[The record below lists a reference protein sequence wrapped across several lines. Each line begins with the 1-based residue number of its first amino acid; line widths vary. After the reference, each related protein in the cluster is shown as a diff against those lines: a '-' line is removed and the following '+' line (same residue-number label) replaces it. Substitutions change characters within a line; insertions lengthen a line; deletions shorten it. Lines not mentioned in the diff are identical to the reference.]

1 MSSTTTTDTTT
12 AAATGHQASSS
23 LDGIIEQLGEI
34 QRSIYQDDSEERSD
48 SYFGKAGHAASSKSA
63 DPFVTPVPAARVS
76 SSSSWRKPAPAD
88 TIEVTHTSPTAATQA
103 GEVANP
109 GHLYGRITR
118 FLEEVKPAE
127 HHGFPASESQHSLRT
142 PNAANMPAAGVYQA
156 SGHNSTVNL
165 ALRYRKPFAQRV
177 IDEDAEVYKPWLDDK
192 KRKSSDR
199 KAYWIFVVSVTIGIL
214 GSIAL
219 TYFAYASVPK
229 DKYCLVLDEQF
240 DGNTLNKDIW
250 FHEQE
255 TGGFGNN
262 EFEWTTDS
270 TNNSFIENG
279 KLYLVPTLTSDALGE
294 AAIVDGY
301 ALNLTA
307 NGLCTSSNKTDTY
320 CAVRS
325 NLTTGVVLPPVQ
337 SARIMTNFSRAIKYG
352 RVEVKARM
360 PTGDWIWPAIWM
372 MPKDSVYG
380 EWPRSGEIDIFE
392 GKGNLPKSRNDDG
405 VNKMHSTL
413 HYGPNTI
420 FDGYGY
426 ATSARNLWRKWYNQE
441 SHTFGLEWTEDK
453 LFTWERTPV
462 WKVLQTNYGKGFWN
476 RGKFPNQMANGTILT
491 NPWSGAQGKY
501 ANAAPFD
508 QEFFLILNV
517 AVGGT
522 NGYFK
527 DGMGDDKPWS
537 NDAKNARAQFWEARN
552 QWLPTW
558 PKDPKQR
565 GMEIEYVK
573 MWQKC

>member
-1 MSSTTTTDTTT
+1 MSTTTTTT
-12 AAATGHQASSS
+12 ADAAADSNAAAAMGHKALSS
-23 LDGIIEQLGEI
+23 LDQVIEQLGAI
-34 QRSIYQDDSEERSD
+34 QPSSSQDVSETPSE
-48 SYFGKAGHAASSKSA
+48 SYFGRAGHAASSNSA
-63 DPFVTPVPAARVS
+63 DPFATPVSASRLMP
-76 SSSSWRKPAPAD
+76 SSSWRKPAPTD
-88 TIEVTHTSPTAATQA
+88 TIETSPA
-103 GEVANP
+103 GEVASP
-109 GHLYGRITR
+109 GHPYGRITC
-118 FLEEVKPAE
+118 FLE
-127 HHGFPASESQHSLRT
+127 HQSFPASESMQNLRMPGT
-142 PNAANMPAAGVYQA
+142 PAAGVYLA
-156 SGHNSTVNL
+156 SGQNSSVSL

-177 IDEDAEVYKPWLDDK
+177 IDEGAEVYKPWLEDK

-199 KAYWIFVVSVTIGIL
+199 KAYWIFVVALSLGIV
-214 GSIAL
+214 GAAAL
-219 TYFAYASVPK
+219 MYSAFASVPN

-240 DGNTLNKDIW
+240 EGNTLNKDIW
-250 FHEQE
+250 FHEME

-270 TNNSFIENG
+270 TNNSFVEDG

-294 AAIVDGY
+294 AAITDGY
-301 ALNLTA
+301 SLNLTA
-307 NGLCTSSNKTDTY
+307 NGLCTNQNKTDAY

-325 NLTTGVVLPPVQ
+325 SLTTGVVLPPIQ

-372 MPKDSVYG
+372 MPKNNVYG
-380 EWPRSGEIDIFE
+380 DWPRSGEIDIFE

-413 HYGPNTI
+413 HYGPSSL

-426 ATSARNLWRKWYNQE
+426 ATSARNLWRKWYNQQ
-441 SHTFGLEWTEDK
+441 SRTFGLEWTEDK
-453 LFTWERTPV
+453 LFTWEHTPV
-462 WKVLQTNYGKGFWN
+462 YKVLQVEYGSGFWN
-476 RGKFPNQMANGTILT
+476 RGKFPDQMANGTMLS
-491 NPWSGAQGKY
+491 NPWSGVQGKH

-527 DGMGDDKPWS
+527 DGLGDKPWS
-537 NDAKNARAQFWEARN
+537 NDAKNARGQFWEARN
-552 QWLPTW
+552 KWLPTW